1 MDRIDRLES
10 QLAFQDDLLET
21 LNRLVAEQQTS
32 LLLLQREL
40 LALRQRVQQIEGPMV
55 AVSANEP
62 PPPHY

>member
-32 LLLLQREL
+32 LLLLQREII
-40 LALRQRVQQIEGPMV
+40 ALRQRVQQIEGPV
-55 AVSANEP
+55 VVNANEP